1 MFEFPFLD
9 PALLL
14 LPVDVFLVV
23 FGALASIVTSAFTGP
38 AVFVLAVP
46 LLALYIPALAAVRLR
61 NRSVLQRQVDRL
73 LDQMQVDH
81 VVRPFRRRS

>member
-1 MFEFPFLD
+1 MFEFPVLD

-23 FGALASIVTSAFTGP
+23 FGALASIVTSTFTGP

-46 LLALYIPALAAVRLR
+46 LLALYMPALAAVRLR

-73 LDQMQVDH
+73 LDQMEVDH